1 MRAIVLCA
9 GRGGRLRPL
18 TDERPKCLLELGGR
32 SILERCLA
40 ALRGAG
46 LTDILLVTGYRS
58 GAVEAEARKTAGP
71 DPIFVANPDYE
82 STNTAVSLRLALA
95 ASPGLDCIQV
105 NGDVVFDGGLLS
117 DLLHH
122 PAANAVVV
130 DDSGRLEAEEVKVEA
145 RDGYAVRIGKH
156 LAPAD
161 CLGEAIGLNKI
172 SAATGLELVRV
183 YEELEAR
190 GERTHFFEAG
200 FDRLLDPAG
209 AGRHVF
215 GLVLTAGRPWVEID
229 TPEDYQHARNRI
241 TPLLRD

>member
-1 MRAIVLCA
+1 M
-9 GRGGRLRPL
+9 
-18 TDERPKCLLELGGR
+18 
-32 SILERCLA
+32 
-40 ALRGAG
+40 RGAG
-46 LTDILLVTGYRS
+46 LTDILIVTGYRS
-58 GAVEAEARKTAGP
+58 GAVEAEARKTGGAE
-71 DPIFVANPDYE
+71 PIFVANPDYE
-82 STNTAVSLRLALA
+82 STNTAVSLGLALR

-105 NGDVVFDGGLLS
+105 NGDVVFDDGLLHE
-117 DLLHH
+117 LLRH

-130 DDSGRLEAEEVKVEA
+130 DDSGRLAAEEVKVEA
-145 RDGYAVRIGKH
+145 RNGFAMRIGKH

-172 SAATGLELVRV
+172 SAATGLELVRI

-200 FDRLLDPAG
+200 FDRLLDRADD
-209 AGRHVF
+209 GRHAF

-241 TPLLRD
+241 APLLRD